1 VTTLRRVAG
10 RGRVRRRAE
19 RTIDADLARELDAGG
34 NLSAQLN
41 EAGWALLERR
51 RRAERLAALLD
62 ELDHSDGPLAVDAA
76 EDARLARLLGGAA

>member
-1 VTTLRRVAG
+1 MASKRKVTI
-10 RGRVRRRAE
+10 
-19 RTIDADLARELDAGG
+19 TIDDDLARELDAGG

-51 RRAERLAALLD
+51 QRAERLAALLD
-62 ELDHSDGPLAVDAA
+62 ELDHSDGALAADAA

>member
-1 VTTLRRVAG
+1 MASKRKVTI
-10 RGRVRRRAE
+10 
-19 RTIDADLARELDAGG
+19 TIDDDLARELDAGG

-51 RRAERLAALLD
+51 QRAERLD
-62 ELDHSDGPLAVDAA
+62 ELDHSDGPLAADAA